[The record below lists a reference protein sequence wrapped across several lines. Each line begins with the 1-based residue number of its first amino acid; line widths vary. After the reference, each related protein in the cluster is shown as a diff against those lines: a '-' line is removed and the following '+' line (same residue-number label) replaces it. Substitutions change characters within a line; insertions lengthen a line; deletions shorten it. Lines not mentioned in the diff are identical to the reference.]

1 MFSSL
6 PNVFVYACVCLL
18 QTQLELESV
27 KSVSSSGGVGL
38 EEPVV
43 VAGES
48 SELQATLQ
56 LVSELRAQLDSVR
69 KEMSEREERQQVD
82 MEREHLD
89 QDTSSRSPGLTLER
103 HCWMIVSC
111 ILLCV

>member
-1 MFSSL
+1 M
-6 PNVFVYACVCLL
+6 FVYACVCLL

-38 EEPVV
+38 EEPVA
-43 VAGES
+43 AGES